1 MNKLLNLQKQ
11 CPSTPVD
18 CSSFDDSLIITIDA
32 GKSFFAPLSIFTPL
46 SNYENLYKSALRLY
60 LLFDLIDEVATI

>member
-11 CPSTPVD
+11 CPSTPVN
-18 CSSFDDSLIITIDA
+18 CSRFDDSLIITIDA